1 MRSQKAPKLTE
12 GTKTDL
18 GEDRELQGRTRE
30 LGDGGVGGEKLVWW
44 ADRAHGEGSAVATTE
59 RRPDFILG

>member
-30 LGDGGVGGEKLVWW
+30 LGDGGVGG
-44 ADRAHGEGSAVATTE
+44 GEAGVVGGSGTW
-59 RRPDFILG
+59 

>member
-30 LGDGGVGGEKLVWW
+30 LGDGGVGEEKLVWW

-59 RRPDFILG
+59 RRLDFILE